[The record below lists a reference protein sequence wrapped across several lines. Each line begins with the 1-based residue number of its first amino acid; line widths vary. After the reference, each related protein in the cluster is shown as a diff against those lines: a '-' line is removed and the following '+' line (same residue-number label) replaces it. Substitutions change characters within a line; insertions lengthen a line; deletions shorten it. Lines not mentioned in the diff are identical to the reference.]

1 MASVLPTETSSP
13 TRVLYPSTRLVN
25 SNIPLE
31 NGLFLK
37 FACREWKNLAADALN
52 PLNGSIANEF
62 AADPDNVYSGMNDLI
77 ANIIVPAPKQVQFM
91 SKIKYVDDANF
102 VTGAINAASKVG
114 SAITDLI
121 VGVLASPLVGAASAI
136 GGIAR
141 DELTGRRDLDSTNSM
156 FSNAEKRGYNITFT
170 LISTTK
176 EEAARLEAL
185 KKLAGIGR
193 EYTAEE
199 KEKIGT
205 TIDPKTGLSISPEDF
220 KSKFVTT
227 GQTRVENAAKQ
238 VEKYLPEFS
247 GMLDESGQIAPKTQT
262 ALNGSLK
269 KNKDLASQINNY
281 QSMIDAYAMGD
292 PRVGPGQWAEAS
304 LALRKLPSLSSVN
317 NNISALNS
325 FISEYGKGKSLQV
338 SDSLGK

>member
-176 EEAARLEAL
+176 EEAREVAKISNMFHAL
-185 KKLAGIGR
+185 SMPTKFASVSLNLGALYADKAFPPPLWRFGMG
-193 EYTAEE
+193 
-199 KEKIGT
+199 
-205 TIDPKTGLSISPEDF
+205 TGLGGDIDISWM
-220 KSKFVTT
+220 
-227 GQTRVENAAKQ
+227 GQTSFCVLQSVITNTTAAGSSYMVEDPETGAK
-238 VEKYLPEFS
+238 PMMTSFS
-247 GMLDESGQIAPKTQT
+247 LLFVDYEPMYRDGNSYRLIPRSATIT
-262 ALNGSLK
+262 NGGIF
-269 KNKDLASQINNY
+269 N
-281 QSMIDAYAMGD
+281 
-292 PRVGPGQWAEAS
+292 
-304 LALRKLPSLSSVN
+304 
-317 NNISALNS
+317 
-325 FISEYGKGKSLQV
+325 
-338 SDSLGK
+338 